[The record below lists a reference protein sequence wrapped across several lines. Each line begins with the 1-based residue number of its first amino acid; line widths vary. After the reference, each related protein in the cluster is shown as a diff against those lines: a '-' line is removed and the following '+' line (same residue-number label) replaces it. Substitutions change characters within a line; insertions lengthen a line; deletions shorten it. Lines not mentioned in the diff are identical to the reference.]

1 MFNEGCDITKSR
13 KATYTKLETI
23 ETFMFYLDFS
33 QRLSI
38 QTNYVVHIFIIILSH
53 KTSLN

>member
-23 ETFMFYLDFS
+23 ETYRS
-33 QRLSI
+33 QLKLQI
-38 QTNYVVHIFIIILSH
+38 H
-53 KTSLN
+53 KINK